1 MDHGSDTHK
10 KQDKVIKQDEG
21 SYQLSHIYAN
31 LFIMATTNGKWKSF
45 LRRRQQ
51 LAKSLRQFN

>member
-31 LFIMATTNGKWKSF
+31 LFIMATTNGK
-45 LRRRQQ
+45 
-51 LAKSLRQFN
+51 